1 MPPLLASRKAHGARP
16 RRVARNMLKT
26 LLISAACGWLA
37 LAAYVYF
44 WQARLVFHPARGLS
58 TDPGELGYAWEDV
71 TLHTADGVRIHG
83 WHITRAEPRFT
94 VLFFHGN
101 AGTIA
106 DRPLTIARLHE
117 LGANVFM
124 IDYRGYGNSEGSPDE
139 TGTYADAGAA
149 WTYLTDSLGVAPGDI
164 VIYGRSLGGAVALE
178 LASRVT
184 PRALIV
190 ESTFS
195 SLADM
200 AREHYPYLPTRLL
213 LRFEYPN
220 LEHIRRVRAPILV
233 AHSDADAL
241 IPIAQAERLFAAAPS
256 PKQFYR
262 LRGDHNEAFVR
273 AGAPYYTALGEFI
286 TGAAQLTPAPRSTT
300 MPVQAVDNHQ

>member
-1 MPPLLASRKAHGARP
+1 
-16 RRVARNMLKT
+16 MLKT

-37 LAAYVYF
+37 LAAYAYF
-44 WQARLVFHPARGLS
+44 WQARLVFHPTRQLS
-58 TDPGELGYAWEDV
+58 TNPGELGYAYEDV
-71 TLHTADGVRIHG
+71 MLDTADGVQIHG
-83 WHITRAEPRFT
+83 WHITQAGAGFT

-117 LGANVFM
+117 LGANVLT

-139 TGTYADAGAA
+139 IGTYADASAA
-149 WTYLTDSLGVAPGDI
+149 WAYLTDTLGIAPDDI

-178 LASRVT
+178 LAARVT

-200 AREHYPYLPTRLL
+200 AREHYPYLPTGLL
-213 LRFEYPN
+213 LRFKYPN
-220 LEHIRRVRAPILV
+220 LEYVRQVRAPILV
-233 AHSDADAL
+233 AHSDEDAL
-241 IPIAQAERLFAAAPS
+241 IPIAQAERLFATAPA

-262 LRGDHNEAFVR
+262 LRGNHNDAFVQAGPAYYAALGDFV
-273 AGAPYYTALGEFI
+273 AGAAR
-286 TGAAQLTPAPRSTT
+286 LTPAARSTT
-300 MPVQAVDNHQ
+300 MPKRAVNNNP